1 MDEKSELMTIQSN
14 NVTFGKYDI
23 SSIQEN
29 ILTTIGGALQ
39 NHMTNKAS
47 MSHDLFNVPYIEVN
61 CDEIGGKNNKRRVL
75 KEAKDLMKRKNQKM

>member
-47 MSHDLFNVPYIEVN
+47 MSH
-61 CDEIGGKNNKRRVL
+61 
-75 KEAKDLMKRKNQKM
+75 